1 MFGWPHVLQDLHE
14 RMQTGRM
21 HSNRASLPG
30 LARWM
35 QDEGGR
41 LTRQSHRPER
51 LHPLMQVTKQHLS
64 FFLHPFMQPHQTL
77 SFLNCVPSSR
87 IYNAAPTRENKY
99 TQREHHE
106 RGRDADLENNVWMV
120 WLSSNCQ
127 HWSTENHLIFI
138 HLWYSKSR
146 LSPNSC
152 TSVFLSIIIWI
163 NNQMPSGG
171 ARENSRGVCLPC
183 GCVDFYFEGANM
195 VKN

>member
-87 IYNAAPTRENKY
+87 IYNAAPTRKTNTPKENI
-99 TQREHHE
+99 TREVEMQIWKTMFEWFGCHPTVSI
-106 RGRDADLENNVWMV
+106 GRLKTT
-120 WLSSNCQ
+120 L
-127 HWSTENHLIFI
+127 
-138 HLWYSKSR
+138 
-146 LSPNSC
+146 
-152 TSVFLSIIIWI
+152 FLSTCDIA
-163 NNQMPSGG
+163 NP
-171 ARENSRGVCLPC
+171 VCLPIHVPRFSYQLSF
-183 GCVDFYFEGANM
+183 G
-195 VKN
+195 